1 MHAVSSMERSDEESE
16 NSSENSFNEII
27 TATMAGGYAMMSM
40 MMVPPQVNYVYHQP
54 DITGRQWVDN
64 LLANRRRCFVNF
76 HKQPE
81 NFQRLHAILSR
92 GFGLASTRE
101 AESIE
106 ALGMFLWAAGT
117 AQSQRQMHERF
128 RRGLGTYS
136 KIFALVLNAMV
147 RFANDVIRPKDY
159 TYSVV
164 PQELLEYTP
173 FFYGCI
179 GAIDGT
185 HIDVV
190 VDEAVC
196 EDFIIRKGRTTQ
208 NVIIVCDFNMR
219 FTYIGAGTEGSAHD
233 MRVIKT
239 TWANPTYPHPP
250 SGFST

>member
-1 MHAVSSMERSDEESE
+1 MQVVWTMERSDEESE
-16 NSSENSFNEII
+16 NSSENSFNKIV
-27 TATMAGGYAMMSM
+27 TAAMAGGYAMMSM
-40 MMVPPQVNYVYHQP
+40 MTVPPQVNYVYHHP

-92 GFGLASTRE
+92 GYGLASTRE

-147 RFANDVIRPKDY
+147 SFANDVIRPKDY

-173 FFYGCI
+173 FFM
-179 GAIDGT
+179 A
-185 HIDVV
+185 
-190 VDEAVC
+190 A
-196 EDFIIRKGRTTQ
+196 
-208 NVIIVCDFNMR
+208 
-219 FTYIGAGTEGSAHD
+219 
-233 MRVIKT
+233 
-239 TWANPTYPHPP
+239 
-250 SGFST
+250 